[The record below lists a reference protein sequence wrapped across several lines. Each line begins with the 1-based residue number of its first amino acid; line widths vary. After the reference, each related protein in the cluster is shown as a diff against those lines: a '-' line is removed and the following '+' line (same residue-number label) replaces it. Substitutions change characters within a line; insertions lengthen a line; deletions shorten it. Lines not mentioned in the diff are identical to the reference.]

1 MPSDYRPRLSIDL
14 TEEQHN
20 ALNHYIPWGMKSA
33 LFHALI
39 DGLIDALHH
48 HGLGVLTLIMERKIG
63 WREVLPNEAGRPEK
77 VDNPDGRCRTT

>member
-1 MPSDYRPRLSIDL
+1 MSYYRPRLSIDL

-20 ALNHYIPWGMKSA
+20 ALNKYIPWGLKSA

-39 DGLIDALHH
+39 DGLIDAIRQ

-63 WREVLPNEAGRPEK
+63 WREVLPNETGATEEIN
-77 VDNPDGRCRTT
+77 NPDG